1 MNSANIGTV
10 NETQIYLMK
19 STHTSLTYEG
29 RLKLMERHVVRRKWV
44 KIVKNSKYIL
54 ECQCG
59 YRFACLF
66 FLSDIGIEVKE
77 EYFEMGNEN
86 VFGKL

>member
-1 MNSANIGTV
+1 
-10 NETQIYLMK
+10 MK

-29 RLKLMERHVVRRKWV
+29 RLRLIERHIVRRKWV

-59 YRFACLF
+59 CRFACLF

-77 EYFEMGNEN
+77 EYFQMGNEN
-86 VFGKL
+86 VFGKLKRQDNETGLGKND